1 MKKLSLALAL
11 ALGACASVD
20 NTLADPQAQQNITLA
35 CGAVQIADSGFKI
48 AVSAGYVNPDSQA
61 LEAKIVSG
69 VAALCKQPYPQ
80 NTVDAVKA
88 IFSAAA
94 QLSGMTAIAHGTVAQ

>member
-11 ALGACASVD
+11 VLAACAPVD
-20 NTLADPQAQQNITLA
+20 NTLTDPQAQQNITLA
-35 CGAVQIADSGFKI
+35 CGAVQIADSGFQI
-48 AVSAGYVNPDSQA
+48 AVAAGYVNPDSQA
-61 LEAKIVSG
+61 LETKIVAG

-80 NTVDAVKA
+80 NTVDAIKA
-88 IFSAAA
+88 LFAAAA